1 MKDINIRQ
9 MMEDGMT
16 VEQIQAL
23 VNGEIQAYQDEQKAQ
38 ANEEL
43 SEVRLTLIA
52 AFIDYLDLLGIIE
65 DETDEDI
72 DKFTKELEA
81 AMIETEN
88 ELTKNKA
95 FIKCLE
101 ATMKNT
107 KSVEEEKREW
117 NKRETD
123 EEAIIKAFLKLI
135 M

>member
-9 MMEDGMT
+9 MMADGMT

-38 ANEEL
+38 ENEAL
-43 SEVRLTLIA
+43 SEVRNILINA
-52 AFIDYLDLLGIIE
+52 IIGYLDALGIIK
-65 DETDEDI
+65 DTTDEDI
-72 DKFTKELEA
+72 NEIVEWLKE

-88 ELTKNKA
+88 ELTKNKT
-95 FIKCLE
+95 FIKHFE
-101 ATMKNT
+101 ATIKNI
-107 KSVEEEKREW
+107 KPVKEEKREC

-123 EEAIIKAFLKLI
+123 EEAIIKAFLRSI

>member
-9 MMEDGMT
+9 MMADGMT

-38 ANEEL
+38 ENEEL

-81 AMIETEN
+81 AMIEIEN

-95 FIKCLE
+95 FIKRFE
-101 ATMKNT
+101 ATIKNI
-107 KSVEEEKREW
+107 KPVKEEKREF

-123 EEAIIKAFLKLI
+123 EEAIIKAFLRSI